1 MDDPPAWNEREE
13 QILENLWFFTTQFPI
28 SVDVSKWIQTTGFYS
43 FYSPYV
49 VVKYLLRFLE
59 AVSLAGMSYSFNIF
73 PVGLQPTVKN

>member
-1 MDDPPAWNEREE
+1 M
-13 QILENLWFFTTQFPI
+13 ENLWFFTTQFPI

-49 VVKYLLRFLE
+49 VVKYLLKESCSLLRFLE